1 MHCTWSENTD
11 SKEDK
16 GFDISELDAIQR
28 PTERQEGT
36 DQRGICKL
44 LHPVNGAMNAKG
56 AV

>member
-11 SKEDK
+11 SKEEK

-28 PTERQEGT
+28 PTELQEGT